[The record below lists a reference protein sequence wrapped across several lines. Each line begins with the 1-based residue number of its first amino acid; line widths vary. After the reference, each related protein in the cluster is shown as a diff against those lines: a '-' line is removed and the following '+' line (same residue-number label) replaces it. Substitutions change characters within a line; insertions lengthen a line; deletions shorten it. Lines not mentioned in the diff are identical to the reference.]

1 MLPRANRLTL
11 TLARIKL
18 EADRQAA
25 HRKMRGLDLN
35 RKAKGIMETRG
46 FGAKQKMILDQYRK
60 EVLDIAVDRML
71 EENP

>member
-1 MLPRANRLTL
+1 MSSKLTL
-11 TLARIKL
+11 TLARLRL

-25 HRKMRGLDLN
+25 HRKMRGLDG
-35 RKAKGIMETRG
+35 KAKGIMETRG

-60 EVLDIAVDRML
+60 EVLGIAVDRML

>member
-1 MLPRANRLTL
+1 MSSKLTL
-11 TLARIKL
+11 TLARLRL
-18 EADRQAA
+18 EATRQAA
-25 HRKMRGLDLN
+25 HRKMRGLADAD